1 MALSSEDELVSKVFF
16 NWNKGI
22 EKLKIHLK
30 LSEFITSHRY
40 QIFMVFQQR
49 RWRAVKVHHVDEKMT
64 AHNAPKMIVTTLQYL
79 AQ

>member
-1 MALSSEDELVSKVFF
+1 MALNSEDELVSKVFF

-22 EKLKIHLK
+22 EKLKIRLK

-40 QIFMVFQQR
+40 QTFLIFQQR

-64 AHNAPKMIVTTLQYL
+64 ARNVPLKIVTNLQYL